1 MKDGGL
7 RVSGRQQ
14 QQVSGWH
21 VVGSKDGAGELHGH
35 LANLHLR
42 LKTKQLSSVSVSHK
56 HVSICSYRLHTGPVH
71 THRIHTHFSYVGG
84 HQGLHEVQ
92 QRPLQVGV
100 SSHHHGQSFLDG
112 QTDVRL
118 FLDGTIESGTSD
130 EDDRRVDRDSD
141 DGYERSFTH
150 LTHGLKKLLDQS
162 NVLSEELG
170 HAARGGETEN
180 NVFLDLFDFLFFK
193 GEKRFILLYLDSFPT
208 AE

>member
-1 MKDGGL
+1 MLKDGGL

-42 LKTKQLSSVSVSHK
+42 LKPKQLSSVSASYQC
-56 HVSICSYRLHTGPVH
+56 VSICSYRL
-71 THRIHTHFSYVGG
+71 IHTHFSYVGSY
-84 HQGLHEVQ
+84 QGLHEVQ

-118 FLDGTIESGTSD
+118 FLDGTTESGTSD
-130 EDDRRVDRDSD
+130 EDDQRVDRDSD

-170 HAARGGETEN
+170 HAARGEDTEN
-180 NVFLDLFDFLFFK
+180 NIFLDLFDFLFFR
-193 GEKRFILLYLDSFPT
+193 GERRFILLYLDSFPT